1 MGTLALRAPDGW
13 RGMWWGRSQCPAC
26 GTTLQPADLIP
37 FWSWLRTGGRCRHC
51 GAGLSSWYPLV
62 ELAAAVIGV
71 LSLWLLPV
79 PDAWIAALLGWWLLA
94 LALIDLQTWLLPD
107 ALTLPLLVAGLAAA
121 ALHQPPGTPLIDA
134 LAGAAAGYGLL
145 AGLGYVYRRL
155 RGRDGLG
162 LGDAKLLAAAGAW
175 LGLAS
180 LPWVVLA
187 AALLGLLLALVAKAT
202 AAGRDGCPVRPG
214 AGAGLLGD
222 VHAAGDAL
230 SRKAQALPASRSRSG
245 RAGLKS

>member
-1 MGTLALRAPDGW
+1 
-13 RGMWWGRSQCPAC
+13 MWWGRSRCPAC
-26 GTTLQPADLIP
+26 GTTLRPADLIP

-51 GAGLSSWYPLV
+51 GAGLSAWYPLV
-62 ELAAAVIGV
+62 ELAAVAIGV

-79 PDAWIAALLGWWLLA
+79 PDAWVAALLGWWLLA
-94 LALIDLQTWLLPD
+94 LALIDLRTWRLPD
-107 ALTLPLLVAGLAAA
+107 ALTLPLLVAGLGAA
-121 ALHQPPGTPLIDA
+121 ALHQPPETPLIGA
-134 LAGAAAGYGLL
+134 LAGAAAGYGVL

-187 AALLGLLLALVAKAT
+187 AALLGLLLALAQRRPLQAET
-202 AAGRDGCPVRPG
+202 AVPFGPAL
-214 AGAGLLGD
+214 ALAFWGLFML
-222 VHAAGDAL
+222 
-230 SRKAQALPASRSRSG
+230 QAMR
-245 RAGLKS
+245 